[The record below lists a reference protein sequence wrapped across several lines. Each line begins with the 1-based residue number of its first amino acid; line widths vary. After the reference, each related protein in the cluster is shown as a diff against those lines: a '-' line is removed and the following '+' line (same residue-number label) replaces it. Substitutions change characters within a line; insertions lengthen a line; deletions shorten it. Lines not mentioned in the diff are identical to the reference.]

1 MNTTGKVALGLL
13 VGAATG
19 AILGILFAPDKGS
32 ETRRKIAQ
40 KSKDVANDVKHKFD
54 DIIEKT
60 KEKFDHQK
68 EGQDPLNKEKVKSEM
83 A

>member
-1 MNTTGKVALGLL
+1 MNNTAKILAAFA

-32 ETRRKIAQ
+32 ETRRKINEQGKKIGEELKNRFNDA
-40 KSKDVANDVKHKFD
+40 KDKMSGCKD
-54 DIIEKT
+54 
-60 KEKFDHQK
+60 
-68 EGQDPLNKEKVKSEM
+68 EKVAEH